1 MSLGNVKQSAN
12 FVPPYQASGVPFVAT
27 AGVGA
32 TKTINLKYVTS
43 EVTVANSGTDA
54 STVSFGLTNSAD
66 FTIPANS
73 VVTFRIRARKIVI
86 TSGAA
91 STTSVVAALT
101 TIKNGEIPVYDQND
115 YGTVA

>member
-1 MSLGNVKQSAN
+1 M
-12 FVPPYQASGVPFVAT
+12 
-27 AGVGA
+27 
-32 TKTINLKYVTS
+32 TS

-66 FTIPANS
+66 FTIPPNS

-101 TIKNGEIPVYDQND
+101 TIKNGEIPVYNQND